1 MDSSSKLD
9 LASLSPEDRKAR
21 VTELLT
27 AMSDTPAGAEPEPT
41 ANERR
46 SRFKLY
52 MNLIFIATIFGSVL
66 LLASSIYFHLIPA
79 PLTYITTQDG
89 RIIDLTPLK
98 K

>member
-1 MDSSSKLD
+1 MDSPSTLD

-27 AMSDTPAGAEPEPT
+27 AMGDTHAGAEPEPT
-41 ANERR
+41 ADERR
-46 SRFKLY
+46 SRFRLY

-89 RIIDLTPLK
+89 RIIDLIPLK